1 MNDTSIKKIVYREGE
16 LEKLLSVRNNFVDL
30 IDQYSEKPNN
40 LNRNKLLG
48 SIFDTVFFI
57 GICNLR
63 KHMPSVKELYLNVGD
78 SRNKS
83 LRNLELLEEMGIV
96 KRESD
101 KNDSRVKRIRLTD
114 NFRSDFERFVEQ
126 WIDSR
131 AEAVEST

>member
-1 MNDTSIKKIVYREGE
+1 
-16 LEKLLSVRNNFVDL
+16 
-30 IDQYSEKPNN
+30 
-40 LNRNKLLG
+40 
-48 SIFDTVFFI
+48 
-57 GICNLR
+57 
-63 KHMPSVKELYLNVGD
+63 MPSVKELYLNVGD

-96 KRESD
+96 KREND